1 MQSTYIGICII
12 KWISQQYKLQ
22 SPELI
27 GLIDVRREYNMQIN
41 LTATFGIGISVH
53 LEALGIESTVE
64 EYFYFCC
71 YTAVCYS
78 Q

>member
-1 MQSTYIGICII
+1 
-12 KWISQQYKLQ
+12 
-22 SPELI
+22 
-27 GLIDVRREYNMQIN
+27 MQIN